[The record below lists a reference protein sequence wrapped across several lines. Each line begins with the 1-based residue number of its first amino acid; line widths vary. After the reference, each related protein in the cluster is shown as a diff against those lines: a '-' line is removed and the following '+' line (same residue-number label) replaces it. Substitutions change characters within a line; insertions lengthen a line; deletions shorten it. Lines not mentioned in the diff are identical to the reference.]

1 MDLFD
6 KTKGLGIVYTL
17 REAQLYPFFRIL
29 DESVGNNV
37 VSGGKT
43 LVMMSSNNYLG
54 LTHDPRVIDA
64 SVAAIKYW
72 GTGCTGSR
80 FLNGNL
86 SIHEELEK
94 KIAEFFDAE
103 AAIVFASG
111 FLANQG
117 AITAIVDENDHIFSD
132 EAKLM
137 FTNILIWNTSK
148 NYCNQFH
155 LKQANSLS
163 QTVFSA

>member
-1 MDLFD
+1 MDILA

-17 REAQLYPFFRIL
+17 RQAKLYPFFRVL
-29 DESVGNNV
+29 DGTIGNNV
-37 VSGGKT
+37 VSGGKN

-64 SVAAIKYW
+64 SVTAVKYW

-86 SIHEELEK
+86 AIHEDLEK
-94 KIAEFFDAE
+94 KIASFYDAE

-117 AITAIVDENDHIFSD
+117 AITALVGPDDHI
-132 EAKLM
+132 
-137 FTNILIWNTSK
+137 
-148 NYCNQFH
+148 
-155 LKQANSLS
+155 
-163 QTVFSA
+163 